1 MFSSRWWFRNP
12 GLFCI
17 SAIFITWFP
26 CCFICLYNMKK
37 KKKDE
42 GYPKRVNG
50 PGLRTLHVTF
60 SHIPLNRTQLQGYN
74 IQAVLGNTTELWA
87 WERIGIGL
95 YSYLMYSTVI
105 FISIFKKLIP
115 LLDLAVIYWFSI
127 LLLIVIARSF
137 VTFFLIL
144 LFIFIHLSIS
154 WKRYLMYCFQAF
166 FYSI

>member
-1 MFSSRWWFRNP
+1 MIQEPRAFLYFCCLHNVVSRIA
-12 GLFCI
+12 LFACI
-17 SAIFITWFP
+17 IWK
-26 CCFICLYNMKK
+26 KK
-37 KKKDE
+37 KKKD

-60 SHIPLNRTQLQGYN
+60 SHIPLTRTQLQGYN

-105 FISIFKKLIP
+105 FISIFKKLIL

-144 LFIFIHLSIS
+144 LFIF
-154 WKRYLMYCFQAF
+154 
-166 FYSI
+166 YSSFNFLKKIFNVLFSSFLL

>member
-1 MFSSRWWFRNP
+1 MIQEPRAFLYFCCLHNMVSRIA
-12 GLFCI
+12 LFACI
-17 SAIFITWFP
+17 IWK
-26 CCFICLYNMKK
+26 KK
-37 KKKDE
+37 KKKD

-144 LFIFIHLSIS
+144 LFIF
-154 WKRYLMYCFQAF
+154 
-166 FYSI
+166 YSSFNFLKKIFNVLFSSFLL

>member
-1 MFSSRWWFRNP
+1 MIQEPRAFLYFCCLHNMVSRIA
-12 GLFCI
+12 LFACI
-17 SAIFITWFP
+17 IW
-26 CCFICLYNMKK
+26 KK
-37 KKKDE
+37 KKKD

-144 LFIFIHLSIS
+144 LFIF
-154 WKRYLMYCFQAF
+154 
-166 FYSI
+166 YSSFNFLKKIFNVLFSSFLL

>member
-1 MFSSRWWFRNP
+1 MIQEPRPFLYFCHLHNMVSRIA
-12 GLFCI
+12 LFAGI
-17 SAIFITWFP
+17 IW
-26 CCFICLYNMKK
+26 K

-50 PGLRTLHVTF
+50 PGLRTLHVAF
-60 SHIPLNRTQLQGYN
+60 SHIPLTRTQLQGCN

-95 YSYLMYSTVI
+95 YSYLLYSTVI

-127 LLLIVIARSF
+127 LLLIVIALSF
-137 VTFFLIL
+137 VIFFLIL
-144 LFIFIHLSIS
+144 NFYFLFIFQFLEKDI
-154 WKRYLMYCFQAF
+154 
-166 FYSI
+166 